1 MPSVNVAELLISTP
15 PINTGRRP
23 NRAMSSEAGSVVIM
37 DVTNC
42 SDSGSV
48 ASQAIGAS
56 STPTSAVLMM
66 LTFIVVMESACAA
79 ASLMTVFRCDVVNM
93 GRLGNENSEA
103 VVPGA
108 GNHL

>member
-1 MPSVNVAELLISTP
+1 MPSVNFFFIVMWTTEIY
-15 PINTGRRP
+15 TGRRP

-93 GRLGNENSEA
+93 GQLGNENSEA